1 MKFNEMF
8 INLEKEKE
16 SVERDLNEAYDRV
29 SDLEDDLDEARY
41 EVDRLERHKECL
53 EEEIIKARRKLNSSD
68 PAFRYI
74 FAKTLTSDAG
84 VNLNGQFGFK
94 NQYVLCNG
102 YAVAI
107 YNEPIE
113 QIPFCEENDS
123 VIKFIEEADKKKKM
137 RIDFRTS
144 EIEKLK
150 SEFLGKTKTVRIG
163 DSIYNFDYLNAIKSV
178 LNLDDSAEYYAFE
191 QMHESDSCK
200 KCDSLYIVT
209 PNDERGLILPI
220 REPKEKK

>member
-1 MKFNEMF
+1 MKFIEKF

-29 SDLEDDLDEARY
+29 SDLEDDLDEARD

-94 NQYVLCNG
+94 NQYVLCNR

-123 VIKFIEEADKKKKM
+123 VIKFIEEADKKEKM

-150 SEFLGKTKTVRIG
+150 SGFLGKTKTVRIG

-191 QMHESDSCK
+191 QMHESDSYK
-200 KCDSLYIVT
+200 KGDSLYIVT
-209 PNDERGLILPI
+209 PNNERGLILPI
-220 REPKEKK
+220 RELKEEK

>member
-1 MKFNEMF
+1 MKFIEKF

-29 SDLEDDLDEARY
+29 SDLEEDLDEARD

-68 PAFRYI
+68 SAFRYI
-74 FAKTLTSDAG
+74 FAKTLTSDAV

-94 NQYVLCNG
+94 NQYVLCNWH
-102 YAVAI
+102 AVAI

-123 VIKFIEEADKKKKM
+123 VIKFIEEADKKEKI

-144 EIEKLK
+144 EIKKLK
-150 SEFLGKTKTVRIG
+150 SEFFGKNKNCKNWR
-163 DSIYNFDYLNAIKSV
+163 FYL
-178 LNLDDSAEYYAFE
+178 
-191 QMHESDSCK
+191 
-200 KCDSLYIVT
+200 
-209 PNDERGLILPI
+209 
-220 REPKEKK
+220 